1 MNCLSPVADLNT
13 FFFVFLRLILM
24 HLGMAFLGFILF
36 EDHCASWTYVY
47 MSFGKFGNNFI
58 AQSYFSYP
66 GIPVT
71 QILDLAVVPWV
82 LQNCLFSLCSF
93 YSPYWVISVLL
104 SSRSLVLVFCFL
116 YSTIE
121 LIHWVFYFGFCIVL
135 KCSFCSSI
143 FSLFCWI
150 YF

>member
-1 MNCLSPVADLNT
+1 
-13 FFFVFLRLILM
+13 
-24 HLGMAFLGFILF
+24 MAFLGFILF

-121 LIHWVFYFGFCIVL
+121 LIH
-135 KCSFCSSI
+135 
-143 FSLFCWI
+143 
-150 YF
+150 